1 MTSQRGNGRGPPE
14 GLEQRVVGQVLGNA
28 TGGTKSPCHLADPW
42 IERVHND
49 ADLWEPIPKDRRD
62 RKTVGTRQ
70 GLVDHQ
76 HLRLELAAQL
86 DALATVRSEE
96 RRVGNAHMDGVLESV
111 T

>member
-49 ADLWEPIPKDRRD
+49 ADLWEPIPKDPRD
-62 RKTVGTRQ
+62 R
-70 GLVDHQ
+70 
-76 HLRLELAAQL
+76 
-86 DALATVRSEE
+86 RSEAGVPKWGPCALRCSDEISVGDANKTQSPPSPQPRAAVE
-96 RRVGNAHMDGVLESV
+96 RARP
-111 T
+111 